1 MKFGLFG
8 GARLGPNN
16 PLGDSYNYKDFVT
29 YVKDAEELGF
39 ESIFLV
45 EHHFTGAGQLS
56 ASLNLLS
63 YLAACTTRIRL
74 GTAVVVLPWHNPVLL
89 AEQVAT
95 LDVLSGGR
103 VDLGVGRGYRK
114 IEFEQFCIPMEEAQ
128 ERYAECLEV
137 MLKAWTTPGRFSHHG
152 KRWHFKDIVVEPAP
166 QQQPHP
172 PIWMAA
178 GTPGGIAYVA
188 GQNYG
193 LLLDQLATMDQVEER
208 VRLYLEGLAAK
219 GFPRDASRVGVTR
232 ALSLVTTEEE
242 RKKAHEAAA
251 GDVQENRRHR
261 APDPGRRAR
270 ELRRDGRGRRR
281 GLDRH
286 AGRDRRKAAGARRAR
301 GGVRAAHERRGQS
314 EDARALHEGNRAAR
328 RARAR
333 ARHAGQDRRGGLKG
347 RRVGVG
353 VFAATRA

>member
-16 PLGDSYNYKDFVT
+16 PLGDSYNYKDFVA
-29 YVKDAEELGF
+29 YVRDAEELGY

-128 ERYAECLEV
+128 ERYSECLEV
-137 MLKAWTTPGRFSHHG
+137 MLKAWSTQGRFSHHG

-166 QQQPHP
+166 RQQPHP

-178 GTPGGIAYVA
+178 GTPGGIAYVSS
-188 GQNYG
+188 QNYG
-193 LLLDQLATMDQVEER
+193 LLLDQLATLDQVQER
-208 VRLYLEGLAAK
+208 VRLYLDGLSAK
-219 GFPRDASRVGVTR
+219 GHPRDAARVGVTR
-232 ALSLVTTEEE
+232 ALNMVTTEEE
-242 RKKAHEAAA
+242 RRKALERRRETFKSIGDIARRPGGDGPTSYDDMIAADDAGLIGTPEEIVEKLQELGARGVEYVLLTNAVANRKTLELFAREIAPHVAHVPARVTQGKTVAA
-251 GDVQENRRHR
+251 G
-261 APDPGRRAR
+261 
-270 ELRRDGRGRRR
+270 
-281 GLDRH
+281 
-286 AGRDRRKAAGARRAR
+286 
-301 GGVRAAHERRGQS
+301 
-314 EDARALHEGNRAAR
+314 
-328 RARAR
+328 
-333 ARHAGQDRRGGLKG
+333 
-347 RRVGVG
+347 
-353 VFAATRA
+353 